1 MFAIALKQDQYLTY
15 ILSDSE
21 ALSRLEVVPQRGG
34 MATRWKIQ
42 GQDILYLDAERFA
55 NPELS
60 VRGGIPI
67 LFPICGNLPDNRYQH
82 NSKTYTLKQH
92 GFARDLPWE
101 VVQQGTDS
109 CASLTLKLTSSDQ
122 TREAYPFDFQF
133 SLTYQLQGNCL
144 RLLQRYTN
152 HSSEKMPFSVGFH
165 PYFWVGD
172 KQQLGFEIPATAYQ
186 DQKTG
191 EFQQFSGDFDFDC
204 PEIDLAFKSLT
215 RHTTSLTDQQR
226 RLRVALTYS
235 DLYSTLVFWTVKG
248 KDYVCLEPWSGPR
261 NALNTGEQLNYI
273 EPGEICEAAVEFNV
287 AYLNQAGEV
296 I

>member
-34 MATRWKIQ
+34 IATRWKIQ
-42 GQDILYLDAERFA
+42 GQDILYLDEERFA
-55 NPELS
+55 NPQLS
-60 VRGGIPI
+60 VRGGIPL
-67 LFPICGNLPDNRYQH
+67 LFPICGNLPENRYRY
-82 NSKTYTLKQH
+82 NGKTYTLKQH

-109 CASLTLKLTSSDQ
+109 CASLTLKLTSNDQ

-133 SLTYQLQGNCL
+133 SLTYQLQGNRL

-152 HSSEKMPFSVGFH
+152 QSSDQMPFSVGFH

-172 KQQLGFEIPATAYQ
+172 KQQLVFDIPAAAYQ

-204 PEIDLAFKSLT
+204 PEIDFAFKSLT

-226 RLRVALTYS
+226 RLRVTLTYS
-235 DLYSTLVFWTVKG
+235 DLYSTLVLWTVQG

-273 EPGEICEAAVEFNV
+273 KPGETCEAAVEFNV
-287 AYLNQAGEV
+287 AYLN
-296 I
+296 